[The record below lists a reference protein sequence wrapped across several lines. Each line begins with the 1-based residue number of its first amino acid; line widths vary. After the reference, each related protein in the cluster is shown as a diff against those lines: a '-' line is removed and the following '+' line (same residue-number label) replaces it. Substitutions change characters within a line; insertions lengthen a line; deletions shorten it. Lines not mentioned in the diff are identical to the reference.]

1 MENLSQI
8 LILLVAA
15 IAAVYILKTVLK
27 IALRVAVLVV
37 IAVLAFL
44 YFTGN
49 LPFLP

>member
-1 MENLSQI
+1 MELPQI

-37 IAVLAFL
+37 VAVLAFL